1 MMETGAG
8 PAAAAGGEWYEI
20 RLKGLLDERRAG
32 YFSGLEMTHEA
43 AGTTGLVG
51 PLADQAALYG
61 VINRLRDLGI
71 ALVSVRC
78 IGEDASSRQELQGSQ
93 S

>member
-1 MMETGAG
+1 MTEAERS
-8 PAAAAGGEWYEI
+8 PAASAGAAAYEI
-20 RLKGLLDERRAG
+20 RLKGHLDERWAG
-32 YFSGLEMTHEA
+32 TFAPLDIDHEA
-43 AGTTGLVG
+43 AGTTRLVG

-61 VINRLRDLGI
+61 VLNRLRDLGI

-78 IGEDASSRQELQGSQ
+78 ITADGGQ

>member
-1 MMETGAG
+1 MTEAERSPAAGAG
-8 PAAAAGGEWYEI
+8 AASYEI
-20 RLKGLLDERRAG
+20 RLKGHLDERWAG
-32 YFSGLEMTHEA
+32 TFAPLDIDHEA
-43 AGTTGLVG
+43 AGTTRLVG

-61 VINRLRDLGI
+61 VLNRLRDLGI

-78 IGEDASSRQELQGSQ
+78 ITADGGQ